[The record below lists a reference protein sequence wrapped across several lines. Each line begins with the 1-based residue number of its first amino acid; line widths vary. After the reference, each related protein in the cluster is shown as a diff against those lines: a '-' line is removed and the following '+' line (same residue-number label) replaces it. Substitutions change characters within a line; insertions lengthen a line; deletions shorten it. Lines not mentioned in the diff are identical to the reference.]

1 MSESG
6 SKWSKLAGA
15 VIFADQLLGQIPQ
28 TEAAATHHS
37 SLWFQFAKWILG
49 INSFLYSTRL

>member
-6 SKWSKLAGA
+6 SKWSKLAGV

-28 TEAAATHHS
+28 MEAAATHS
-37 SLWFQFAKWILG
+37 SLRFQFAKRILV
-49 INSFLYSTRL
+49 INSLIYSTRL

>member
-15 VIFADQLLGQIPQ
+15 VIFADQLPGQIPQ
-28 TEAAATHHS
+28 TEAVATRHS
-37 SLWFQFAKWILG
+37 SLRFQFAKWILV
-49 INSFLYSTRL
+49 IHSFIYSTRL